1 MKKLMMMTLA
11 SAGFIAFQAGAVEIV
26 YGCQQTD
33 EDQRLCD
40 YFDARWSEMTGGEHS
55 SRRVDIPWDTNDQL
69 ALMQQGFSVKSG
81 DIDVFLMDVI
91 WPGLVGDHLLNLSA
105 YGADDIIKNHIP
117 GYAANNTINGEVK
130 AIPSFMDTGMLY
142 YRTDLLEKYG
152 KSVPETWQELKETAQ
167 FIMDEERKSG
177 NKDMWGY
184 VFQGKAYEG
193 LTCDALEWVVSYGGG
208 QVIEPDGSV
217 SINNENAAKALDM
230 AASLVGTIAPEGV
243 TAMGEEESRNVF
255 QSGNAVFHRN
265 WPYVWALANGDDS
278 PVKGKIAIAAMPKG
292 DAGISAS
299 ALGGWSQAVNAYTK
313 HPELAAKFVF
323 MINDEESQK
332 KRFEING
339 NNPTITALYDD
350 PVFERTKVFLPAF
363 ENAVARPSTPT
374 GPRYN
379 EVSNEFWNAAFSVL
393 TKKQTGA
400 EAVKEL
406 GKKLENIK
414 EDSRNWK
421 R

>member
-1 MKKLMMMTLA
+1 MKKLLVITLA
-11 SAGFIAFQAGAVEIV
+11 SASFMAVQAGAAEIV
-26 YGCQQTD
+26 YGCRQTND
-33 EDQRLCD
+33 DQKLCD
-40 YFDARWSEMTGGEHS
+40 YFDARWSEMTGGEHTT
-55 SRRVDIPWDTNDQL
+55 RRVDTPWDSNDQL

-81 DIDVFLMDVI
+81 DIDVFLMDVV
-91 WPGLVGDHLLNLSA
+91 WPGLVGDHLLNLSE
-105 YGADDIIKNHIP
+105 YGADEIIKKHIP

-130 AIPSFMDTGMLY
+130 AIPAFMDTGMLY

-152 KSVPETWQELKETAQ
+152 KSVPETWDELKETAQ
-167 FIMDEERKSG
+167 FIMDEERKAG
-177 NKDMWGY
+177 NKNMWGY

-208 QVIEPDGSV
+208 QIVEPDGSV
-217 SINNENAAKALDM
+217 SIDNEKAAKALDM
-230 AASLVGTIAPEGV
+230 AASFVGIIAPDGV
-243 TAMGEEESRNVF
+243 TAMGEEESRSVF

-278 PVKGKIAIAAMPKG
+278 PVKGKIAIAALPKG

-299 ALGGWSQAVNAYTK
+299 ALGGWSQAVNAYSK

-332 KRFEING
+332 KRFEIMG
-339 NNPTITALYDD
+339 HNPTITALYDD
-350 PVFERTKVFLPAF
+350 PVFEQTKVFLPAF
-363 ENAVARPSTPT
+363 ENAVARPSTQA

-393 TKKQTGA
+393 TKKQTGT
-400 EAVKEL
+400 EAVKAL